1 MNIHIFW
8 GILLQR
14 KSLKHIYHSFKQLR
28 HHSLHSAAR
37 ILFLLHANKP
47 RATTVYFEGHFGNL
61 SSDFRKISGLGLWMV
76 DGMGFLRP
84 CLDGSWVF
92 TDVQNDG
99 IFRPNRT
106 KSSSTSLVFCA
117 CLLFLWKLFLAAMAK
132 EKKSFCCLWK
142 TSDVF
147 GATFLCRGGFLSHRS
162 ETLATQNRILG
173 DTWKEALVELQ
184 KSSHQHTPFYTQ
196 SHYTFSGARSFF
208 LTSWSISVSKMNK
221 KHHFEHQIE
230 YTLGKKNRPECVDFL
245 HITLYIAKL
254 LMAWNP
260 LPLNGFGSMATGVV
274 CVFSMCFFQG

>member
-132 EKKSFCCLWK
+132 EKDKELWFLLLVKNIRCLWCYF
-142 TSDVF
+142 S
-147 GATFLCRGGFLSHRS
+147 LSRGFLSHRS

-196 SHYTFSGARSFF
+196 ELGFF
-208 LTSWSISVSKMNK
+208 NFMEYKCFKDEQKTSLWAS
-221 KHHFEHQIE
+221 
-230 YTLGKKNRPECVDFL
+230 NRVYPR
-245 HITLYIAKL
+245 
-254 LMAWNP
+254 
-260 LPLNGFGSMATGVV
+260 
-274 CVFSMCFFQG
+274 